1 MAVTGP
7 PHQTRVRRCNPAP
20 PPRRPACAPTE
31 LPETKEVPNV
41 NQEKYTGWHK
51 STYSGNA
58 NSCVEV
64 AHATD
69 GAVGVR
75 DTKQHGR
82 GPVLEFSPDEWQV
95 FVTGIKNGEFAG

>member
-1 MAVTGP
+1 M
-7 PHQTRVRRCNPAP
+7 
-20 PPRRPACAPTE
+20 
-31 LPETKEVPNV
+31 

-64 AHATD
+64 ARAAD
-69 GAVGVR
+69 GTVGVR

-82 GPVLEFSPDEWQV
+82 GPVLEFAPGEWQA
-95 FVTGIKNGEFAG
+95 FLTGIKNAESAG

>member
-1 MAVTGP
+1 MDPVPAVRP
-7 PHQTRVRRCNPAP
+7 
-20 PPRRPACAPTE
+20 RPAAAQAGPAHQPE
-31 LPETKEVPNV
+31 LPEIKEVPKV

-64 AHATD
+64 ARSAD

-82 GPVLEFSPDEWQV
+82 GPVLEFTPGEWQA
-95 FVTGIKNGEFAG
+95 FLTAIKNGESAG